1 LPIDLIPEVPVE
13 NGSGPER
20 LAATREWVI
29 VFRLVETSGHVLYGE
44 ILEPPTNGRHRFVG
58 TNGLIEAVRE
68 WLREAIS
75 QSDRPDD
82 PWSGFG
88 VMEDEPVG

>member
-1 LPIDLIPEVPVE
+1 VE

-29 VFRLVETSGHVLYGE
+29 VFRLVVETNGHVLYGE
-44 ILEPPTNGRHRFVG
+44 ILEPPTSGRHRFVG
-58 TNGLIEAVRE
+58 TNGLIDAVRE

-75 QSDRPDD
+75 QSDRSDD
-82 PWSGFG
+82 PS
-88 VMEDEPVG
+88 VVTVDTEHDPVD